1 MGGYTAKEQAEMFK
15 ESDMD
20 HIYTNSIYANEDGS
34 ITLEM
39 NEIQLKSNQKKFMN
53 NIEENIK
60 TAEENEITV
69 IVSDDYK
76 SVTFESSSKVE
87 TNDFMSTI
95 ALTSS
100 NIAILQMFLGEDPND
115 WHLKIKII
123 NADTNTI
130 VKEGSIPDE
139 EIRISPE
146 DGEE

>member
-1 MGGYTAKEQAEMFK
+1 M
-15 ESDMD
+15 S
-20 HIYTNSIYANEDGS
+20 
-34 ITLEM
+34 
-39 NEIQLKSNQKKFMN
+39 

-60 TAEENEITV
+60 TAKENEITV

-87 TNDFMSTI
+87 INDFMSTI

-115 WHLKIKII
+115 WHLKIKIV

-130 VKEGSIPDE
+130 VEKGSIPDE

-146 DGEE
+146 DWEE